1 MPVGIF
7 FESATQA
14 LFDNV
19 RLSVTSTPEPATT
32 ALLAVGGLVTL
43 IRRRRKQASVS

>member
-7 FESATQA
+7 FESDTQA

-19 RLSVTSTPEPATT
+19 RLSVGGGTPEPATM

-43 IRRRRKQASVS
+43 IRRRRK